1 MHWLFLL
8 LAFGA
13 LAVAIKTSS
22 MTLMVVCLLASLG
35 LFIAWVMAWY
45 AVRVGNTQ
53 RDETQMIDPVELRR
67 LREAKQRQQAGTDS
81 GIVGVS
87 AAALMMASESSHHAA
102 PHASVDAGDSG
113 GDSD

>member
-67 LREAKQRQQAGTDS
+67 LRELAEARKADAQAG
-81 GIVGVS
+81 G
-87 AAALMMASESSHHAA
+87 EPPAA
-102 PHASVDAGDSG
+102 P
-113 GDSD
+113 